1 MERSRMIR
9 RAQNSNR
16 RIVKMTFVLTKAISR
31 EPVTHRVSDCIFKSM
46 SCTSLYKCEPNVN
59 HRNRVQASIV
69 DRRSE
74 LWLSLGVMVSIKRIS
89 SVLDH
94 PLR

>member
-1 MERSRMIR
+1 M
-9 RAQNSNR
+9 
-16 RIVKMTFVLTKAISR
+16 
-31 EPVTHRVSDCIFKSM
+31 
-46 SCTSLYKCEPNVN
+46 N

-89 SVLDH
+89 SGPGPSTKIELTVESSSKVKSVSF
-94 PLR
+94 PL